1 MKKFAVVLALLL
13 SNISQAQEVV
23 ELTKKVKCSNTKVV
37 MAEFMSK
44 YQELPLWVSKTDSG
58 TEVALLMNKEK
69 KTWTLLEFNDTLAC
83 VIATGG
89 GGSSPQVFY

>member
-1 MKKFAVVLALLL
+1 
-13 SNISQAQEVV
+13 
-23 ELTKKVKCSNTKVV
+23 
-37 MAEFMSK
+37 
-44 YQELPLWVSKTDSG
+44 
-58 TEVALLMNKEK
+58 MNKEK